1 VLFALSSGPW
11 PVKPQHLQELAAK
24 EQQDGSTADKAA
36 AAEAQA
42 QKQRQ
47 QQAANRQSGAGGPAV
62 VEQVL
67 TLNNELFMVPEAL
80 FRSVLSWVWSRVVQ
94 GLACWHRHWFRFYK
108 PVPRTIV
115 NSEDYCGAPDVTSC
129 RIQLAQLCAGNLWL
143 GQLPSVCFSLLHDTS

>member
-1 VLFALSSGPW
+1 MVFVLFSGPW
-11 PVKPQHLQELAAK
+11 PLKPQHLQELAAK

-80 FRSVLSWVWSRVVQ
+80 FRSVLVLGGTQGFAGFGVL
-94 GLACWHRHWFRFYK
+94 GLAFVQVLEPCTQTQLELLT
-108 PVPRTIV
+108 PNP
-115 NSEDYCGAPDVTSC
+115 TSC
-129 RIQLAQLCAGNLWL
+129 RIQHSSVLACSGLL
-143 GQLPSVCFSLLHDTS
+143 GQLFSAWVVCCLH

>member
-1 VLFALSSGPW
+1 MLSVLFSGPW

-24 EQQDGSTADKAA
+24 EQQEGSTADKAA

-80 FRSVLSWVWSRVVQ
+80 FRSVLVMGLVH
-94 GLACWHRHWFRFYK
+94 GLAGLGVRYRLDQVSNPC
-108 PVPRTIV
+108 
-115 NSEDYCGAPDVTSC
+115 APS
-129 RIQLAQLCAGNLWL
+129 QPEL
-143 GQLPSVCFSLLHDTS
+143 